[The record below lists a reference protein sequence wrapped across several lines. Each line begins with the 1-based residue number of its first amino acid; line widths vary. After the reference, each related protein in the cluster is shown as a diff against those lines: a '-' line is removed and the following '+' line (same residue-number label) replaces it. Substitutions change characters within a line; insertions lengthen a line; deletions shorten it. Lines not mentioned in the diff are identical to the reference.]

1 MTLRRSPRFWR
12 TALPATL
19 AGAVLLGTAAVR
31 SEARQ
36 AATTTPPAQTAA
48 SAPAGPL
55 QAQAEAI
62 VPNESEWT
70 AMAWSVDRKETL
82 FSINGDSI
90 MIPASNNK
98 VFSAIWAMAM
108 LGPDYRF
115 PTDLLVTGP
124 IEGGVVRG
132 DVVIRGSGDPA
143 LGYPEYDKDVLQSM
157 RAMAASLKQKG
168 VTAVEGGVIADA
180 SVFDSLYWG
189 PDWPRDTGNGV
200 SRYAPPVSGLAF
212 QRNMLAVSVNPD
224 RTVTTTPVVPE
235 IPLRKD
241 LNGGRGYA
249 TRYPERDTIIVRGGY
264 PSRSP
269 AVFQV
274 GANQPP
280 LLGGAALRQALQE
293 AGIQV
298 RGPLRIGKTPEGAEL
313 VHRHLSI
320 PLKQINYQ
328 LGRNSDNFF
337 AEHLFKAAAAKALG
351 QGSYPRAGPASALF
365 FHERAGVPLGQ
376 IWQADGSG
384 LSSQNHASANAMVKA
399 LTYAHE
405 QPWSRD
411 FHNSLAVGG
420 SPDGTLN
427 RMFTSPP
434 AKMNLHAKTGYINDV
449 RTLSGYVTTR
459 DGELVA
465 FSLMYNGRG
474 TSGARGTQIQ
484 LGELLA
490 GYSRGGGAAA
500 PATAPAAD
508 TAATD

>member
-1 MTLRRSPRFWR
+1 MIFRRSPRLRRVAF
-12 TALPATL
+12 PATL
-19 AGAVLLGTAAVR
+19 VGAVLLGTAAVR

-36 AATTTPPAQTAA
+36 AQPAAPAQPAA
-48 SAPAGPL
+48 QTSAQPAGPL
-55 QAQAEAI
+55 QAQAESI

-82 FSINGDSI
+82 FSINGDSV

-98 VFSAIWAMAM
+98 VFSAIWALSV

-124 IEGGVVRG
+124 IENGVVRG

-157 RAMAASLKQKG
+157 RAMAASLKQRG

-180 SVFDSLYWG
+180 SVFDTLYWG
-189 PDWPRDTGNGV
+189 PDWPKDTGNGV

-212 QRNMLAVSVNPD
+212 QRNMLAVEVNPD
-224 RTVTTTPVVPE
+224 RTVTTTPVAPE
-235 IPLRKD
+235 IPLVKQ

-249 TRYPERDTIIVRGGY
+249 TRYPERDSIIVRGGY

-269 AVFQV
+269 AVYQV
-274 GANQPP
+274 GVNRPP

-298 RGPLRIGKTPEGAEL
+298 RGPVRIGKTPEGAEL

-320 PLKQINYQ
+320 PLKQMNYQ

-337 AEHLFKAAAAKALG
+337 AEHLFKAAAAKAIG

-376 IWQADGSG
+376 LWQADGSG
-384 LSSQNHASANAMVKA
+384 LSSQNRTSANAMIRA

-427 RMFTSPP
+427 RMFNAAP

-449 RTLSGYVTTR
+449 RSLSGYVTTR

-465 FSLMYNGRG
+465 FSLIYNGRG

-490 GYSRGGGAAA
+490 GYSRGGAVAA
-500 PATAPAAD
+500 PAPATD
-508 TAATD
+508 TTAAE